1 MKNDVKN
8 MMSNYLKEKSRKN
21 EVKMN
26 LVIIA
31 GKITQ
36 KIDFKFIYDKYKNKQ
51 NEEEKEKLDQEK
63 YKHTSIASSMIE
75 LKNGSI
81 VKIYGYDE
89 VADLMYK
96 NLYEADLVLIEGKIN
111 SNMSILVLEIFIVD

>member
-1 MKNDVKN
+1 
-8 MMSNYLKEKSRKN
+8 
-21 EVKMN
+21 MN

-31 GKITQ
+31 GKIIQ
-36 KIDFKFIYDKYKNKQ
+36 KIDFKFIYDKYKNKK
-51 NEEEKEKLDQEK
+51 NEVEIAYQEK

-89 VADLMYK
+89 VADFMYK